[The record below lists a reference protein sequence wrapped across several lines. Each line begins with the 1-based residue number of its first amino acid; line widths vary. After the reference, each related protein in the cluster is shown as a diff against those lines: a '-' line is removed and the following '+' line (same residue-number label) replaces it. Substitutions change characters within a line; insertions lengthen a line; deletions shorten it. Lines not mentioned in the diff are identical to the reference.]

1 MPNLKLKLLIIS
13 VLALFVS
20 GIGNS
25 FASNYYSKYGHSHSY
40 APHSHSKK
48 NSYKSQRYAQN
59 NNVRSRSEV
68 MQEVKQ
74 RYNAKVL
81 KISLNEKAGVYKVRM
96 LMPNGKV
103 RSIQVSAR

>member
-25 FASNYYSKYGHSHSY
+25 FASNYYSKYGHSY
-40 APHSHSKK
+40 APHSYSKK

>member
-13 VLALFVS
+13 LLALFVS

-25 FASNYYSKYGHSHSY
+25 FAANYGHSY
-40 APHSHSKK
+40 APHSHSKQS
-48 NSYKSQRYAQN
+48 SYKSQRYAQN